1 MKVEEKKELSIE
13 LSDEEIE
20 KLNQAQE
27 VLATLILEMEKNK
40 GIDVDFGHPHCPEY
54 YTYEKIQETRATLIN
69 LKSVHTMNLS

>member
-27 VLATLILEMEKNK
+27 VLGTLILEMEKNR
-40 GIDVDFGHPHCPEY
+40 GVSVDYGYPDCPEW
-54 YTYEKIQETRATLIN
+54 YTYEQIQETRAILIN
-69 LKSVHTMNLS
+69 LREAHTMFM